1 MEWHPE
7 KRDNTLAVVT
17 VMIADENVV
26 IRTVRMS
33 QRRISR
39 TLKWTFVD
47 QNPASIPEKTVGVI
61 QTSSDSINRD
71 SRLSARFMTAFF
83 WW

>member
-39 TLKWTFVD
+39 TLK
-47 QNPASIPEKTVGVI
+47 
-61 QTSSDSINRD
+61 
-71 SRLSARFMTAFF
+71 
-83 WW
+83 